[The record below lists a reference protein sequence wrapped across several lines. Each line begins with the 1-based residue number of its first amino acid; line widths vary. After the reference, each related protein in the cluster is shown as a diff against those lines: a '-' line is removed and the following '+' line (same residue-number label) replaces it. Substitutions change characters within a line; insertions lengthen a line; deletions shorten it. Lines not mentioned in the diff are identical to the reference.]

1 MDDEIRLNNK
11 EMMMSQ
17 WRMLVVE
24 DDPYSQDVASTIL
37 QYHGVIVDVVATA
50 EDGLQL
56 LQSNRYDAAIID
68 LSLPAMDGWSLLRHI
83 KSNPGHAGMPCI
95 AVTAYYSGQVA
106 QQAIESGFAAFF
118 PKPLEPETFVQD
130 LSQFL

>member
-1 MDDEIRLNNK
+1 
-11 EMMMSQ
+11 MSQ

-24 DDPYSQDVASTIL
+24 DDLFSQDVAATIL
-37 QYHGVIVDVVATA
+37 QYHGVNVDVVTTA
-50 EDGLQL
+50 EEGLHL
-56 LQSNRYDAAIID
+56 LQNTRYDAAIID
-68 LSLPAMDGWSLLRHI
+68 LSLPEMDGWSLLRHI
-83 KSNPGHAGMPCI
+83 KGIPAHANMPCI

-106 QQAIESGFAAFF
+106 QQAIESGFTAFF